1 MNSLKNLEA
10 PAKSH
15 SFLTRSLSMDPIK
28 IPLHENERLENLKK
42 RMQIETL
49 QFGGITESEHESSE
63 EEEGTPGF
71 ADK

>member
-1 MNSLKNLEA
+1 MNSLKNLEG
-10 PAKSH
+10 PSKTH
-15 SFLTRSLSMDPIK
+15 QYVTRSLSMDPIK
-28 IPLHENERLENLKK
+28 SPFQENERLENLKK